1 MVLWDG
7 NRGLLDEDVEHEQD
21 AIVKIIIEA
30 PEEPGRYILQYDM
43 VHEGVTWFSE
53 QGVIPLEIN
62 IDVGRT
68 LDMSIVKITSVQ
80 IFNGNGMAGAAGEAK
95 EAISAL
101 GFKIHSLANAGD
113 YGFEETV
120 IIYNNG
126 QEEAADQLKIIF
138 ENAEIY
144 EYNSEWTNYKSKADL
159 VLILGKDYK
168 DYLE

>member
-1 MVLWDG
+1 
-7 NRGLLDEDVEHEQD
+7 
-21 AIVKIIIEA
+21 
-30 PEEPGRYILQYDM
+30 
-43 VHEGVTWFSE
+43 
-53 QGVIPLEIN
+53 
-62 IDVGRT
+62 
-68 LDMSIVKITSVQ
+68 VKITSVQ
-80 IFNGNGMAGAAGEAK
+80 IFNGNGISGAGGEAK
-95 EAISAL
+95 DAISAL

-113 YGFEETV
+113 YDFEETV

-126 QEEAADQLKIIF
+126 QEESADQLKIIF